1 VGATNESDTGRFDA
15 IVIGAGFAGL
25 YMLHKLR
32 ESGFRALVLEKA
44 DGVGGTWYWNCYPGA
59 RVDVEGIEYSYSFS
73 REIELEWDWSEI
85 MPSQPE
91 LERYLNFVADRLDL
105 RRDIR
110 LCTTVVAATFDEQH
124 DEWAVRTDRD
134 DTFRA
139 PFLIAATGCLSAP
152 LVPDI
157 AGIDTFAGDS
167 LFTNQFPRDGFDF
180 TGKRVAVIGTG
191 SSAVQTIPVVAEQ
204 AAHLCVFQRSAA
216 FTRPANNRPISGDE
230 MAAIKADYPEIRR
243 RQLESF
249 AGTLRFGAVAF
260 TAIPEDEKILTATPE
275 QRLAKLDEAGWAAPW
290 AWADVMLDLDANQA
304 AVELYGELVRRTVG
318 DAAVAESLVPH
329 YPIGCKRLVLDTGYF
344 ETFNRDDVTLVDL
357 RKTPIEAITPTGVRT
372 TEAQYDVDVI
382 VYATGFDA
390 MTGALDRIDIRGR
403 GGRRLRDEWADGP
416 CTLLGLQV
424 AGFPN
429 LFTVTGPGSPSVLTN
444 MVVSIEHHVE
454 WINDC
459 LAHMREHGHRAV
471 EPDRDAQSRW
481 VEHVGSLV
489 DGTIRASAGCN
500 SWYLGANVPGKPR
513 VYMAYVGGHPAY
525 REKCREV
532 VDAGYDGFRFSP

>member
-1 VGATNESDTGRFDA
+1 MHASDARRFDA
-15 IVIGAGFAGL
+15 VVIGAGFAGL

-32 ESGFRALVLEKA
+32 ESGFRAVVLEKA
-44 DGVGGTWYWNCYPGA
+44 GGVGGTWYWNCYPGA

-73 REIELEWDWSEI
+73 RDIELEWDWTEI

-110 LCTTVVAATFDEQH
+110 FCTTVVAAAYDEYD
-124 DEWAVRTDRD
+124 DEWWVRTDQG
-134 DTFRA
+134 DTLVA

-157 AGIDTFAGDS
+157 DGIDAFAGDT

-191 SSAVQTIPVVAEQ
+191 SSAVQTIPVVAED
-204 AAHLCVFQRSAA
+204 ASHLYVFQRSAA
-216 FTRPANNRPISGDE
+216 FTRPANNRAISPEE
-230 MAAIKADYPEIRR
+230 MRSIKAEYPEIRR

-260 TAIPEDEKILTATPE
+260 SPIPEDRKILDASPE
-275 QRLAKLDEAGWAAPW
+275 QRLAMIDEAGWAAPW
-290 AWADVMLDLDANQA
+290 AWADVMVDLDANRA
-304 AVELYGELVRRTVG
+304 GVELYGELIRRTVNHP
-318 DAAVAESLVPH
+318 DVAASLVPH

-344 ETFNRDDVTLVDL
+344 ETFNRDNVTLVDL
-357 RKTPIEAITPTGVRT
+357 RRTPIEAVNARGVRT
-372 TEAQYDVDVI
+372 AGQQYDVDVI

-403 GGRRLRDEWADGP
+403 GGRLLRDEWGDGP
-416 CTLLGLQV
+416 GTLLGLQV

-444 MVVSIEHHVE
+444 MVVSIEHHVD
-454 WINDC
+454 WIAAC
-459 LAHMREHGHRAV
+459 LIHLRDRGYRAI
-471 EPDRDAQSRW
+471 EPDEDAQRHW

-489 DGTIRASAGCN
+489 DGTIRASESCN
-500 SWYLGANVPGKPR
+500 SWYLGANVPGNPR

-525 REKCREV
+525 RERCEEV
-532 VDAGYDGFRFSP
+532 VAAGYAGFRLS